1 MTSPTPRAC
10 AKAALQGCA
19 ALLAP
24 GSAAAPV
31 LAARPELAVEMGRA
45 LAEGVQLPSLT
56 VSGRQLGLQAWL
68 ALLQVGWRRLHNC
81 RLQLALRCQPPACSC

>member
-68 ALLQVGWRRLHNC
+68 ALLQVGWRRLHDC
-81 RLQLALRCQPPACSC
+81 RLQLALSCPPPACSC